1 MKSMTRRGRTAV
13 AVLLAALALSAMLPV
28 PCACLPE
35 TAPAQAHGCCA
46 GAYALTA
53 SAPGC
58 CPAAEPGRQ
67 VPAAPPDAAALVPSL
82 AFAHVSAVAASGET
96 VVRGGAP
103 EPLVSPPST
112 VRRL

>member
-28 PCACLPE
+28 PCVCLPE

-82 AFAHVSAVAASGET
+82 AFAHAATVAASAEL
-96 VVRGGAP
+96 VLRSVAP
-103 EPLVSPPST
+103 QPLVAPPST